1 MRRRTVE
8 RRAAR
13 GALAAAAGLVVLA
26 AGAAAACHHGS
37 SSDAGSLARTAPD
50 TVTGQV
56 RQVGSTPFVRTIVSG
71 EDTTVRVTGPYEA
84 ELSRVTG
91 ARVRVVGGPAEETFP
106 EPALRVTS
114 YEILSVDG
122 AEPLVGR
129 LRRREGR
136 GYYLEMPG
144 GREAGLS
151 TVPDGLRGR
160 VGAKIW
166 VVLSEQGV
174 VQRYGVLREP
184 S

>member
-1 MRRRTVE
+1 MM
-8 RRAAR
+8 
-13 GALAAAAGLVVLA
+13 
-26 AGAAAACHHGS
+26 AGAGAGACHHGS
-37 SSDAGSLARTAPD
+37 GSGAGSAARAAPD

-71 EDTTVRVTGPYEA
+71 EDTTVRVTGPYEE

-91 ARVRVVGGPAEETFP
+91 ARVRILGGPAEETFP

-122 AEPLVGR
+122 AKPLVGR
-129 LRRREGR
+129 LRRGEER

-144 GREAGLS
+144 GREANLS
-151 TVPDGLRGR
+151 IVPDGLRAR
-160 VGAKIW
+160 VGAKVW
-166 VVLSEQGV
+166 LVLSEQGV